1 MHGNIYNAT
10 PIQCSRTE
18 PLLFHHDL
26 FASNYQAYTAPSPC
40 RPQAVNDKKYV
51 KLVLAKRDQLEEN
64 RGDRHLFPKI
74 IIVTV
79 WYPGPSATPPVKTS
93 FQKVTLRPGFPRD
106 KFPKQSW
113 NHAAFRRQQLL
124 GSNIEAQILS

>member
-1 MHGNIYNAT
+1 MH
-10 PIQCSRTE
+10 PV
-18 PLLFHHDL
+18 
-26 FASNYQAYTAPSPC
+26 TAPC
-40 RPQAVNDKKYV
+40 NID
-51 KLVLAKRDQLEEN
+51 
-64 RGDRHLFPKI
+64 KI

-124 GSNIEAQILS
+124 GSNIEAQILSSNDLQL